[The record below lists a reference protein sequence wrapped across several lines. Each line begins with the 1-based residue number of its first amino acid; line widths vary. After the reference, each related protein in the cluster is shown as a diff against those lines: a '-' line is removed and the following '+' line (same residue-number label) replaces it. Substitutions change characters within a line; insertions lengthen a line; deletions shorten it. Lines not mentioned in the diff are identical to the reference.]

1 MDVPPRLVK
10 THQGKMY
17 VLLHRHRPPPSR
29 KAAAAWY
36 KLDFDTSMC
45 RAASTERTMSVFLLR
60 EQECPIYSAWTH
72 EVSLVSPYCKLNT

>member
-1 MDVPPRLVK
+1 MRGFMDVPTRLVK

-36 KLDFDTSMC
+36 KQLPIC
-45 RAASTERTMSVFLLR
+45 RSRLQIDQPV
-60 EQECPIYSAWTH
+60 I
-72 EVSLVSPYCKLNT
+72 